1 MPHVVVK
8 LLPGRSEQQKAELA
22 AAIVKDL
29 TAIAN
34 ATEESVSVAIEE
46 VQVDDWDEKVYR
58 PEILPNPDKLYKKP
72 GYDRAKGR
80 T

>member
-8 LLPGRSEQQKAELA
+8 LLPGRTEQQKAQVA

-29 TAIAN
+29 VTIAN

-46 VQVDDWDEKVYR
+46 VPEHDWDEKVYR
-58 PEILPNPDKLYKKP
+58 PEILPNRDKLYKKP
-72 GYDRAKGR
+72 GYDRPKGR

>member
-8 LLPGRSEQQKAELA
+8 LLSGRTEQQKAQVA

-29 TAIAN
+29 VTIAN

-46 VQVDDWDEKVYR
+46 IPADDWDEKVYR
-58 PEILPNPDKLYKKP
+58 QEILPNRDKLYKKP